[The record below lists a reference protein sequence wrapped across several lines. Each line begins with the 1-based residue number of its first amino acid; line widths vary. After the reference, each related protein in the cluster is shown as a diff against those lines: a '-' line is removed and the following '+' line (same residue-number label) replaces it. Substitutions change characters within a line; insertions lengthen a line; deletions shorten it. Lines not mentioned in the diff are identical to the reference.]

1 MQDPQISNFYLANLN
16 THPVFSIFTSQQCLG
31 NASKQKVEYNKKIR
45 TCFYQGS
52 LTKIPKFC
60 LLIFTLGAS
69 GLNQKVAKNKKSP
82 VPNFCRGPFYEK
94 FWSSKIKVSP
104 LASLAFQPCFLGPKL
119 KIPLPIFLYCPPVD
133 RPFLGV
139 QAWRTQSI
147 SILFGV
153 FH

>member
-16 THPVFSIFTSQQCLG
+16 THPIFSIFTSQQCLG

-69 GLNQKVAKNKKSP
+69 GLNRKVAKKKSHQCQIFVG
-82 VPNFCRGPFYEK
+82 VPFMRNFE
-94 FWSSKIKVSP
+94 V
-104 LASLAFQPCFLGPKL
+104 PKL
-119 KIPLPIFLYCPPVD
+119 SPAPLQALPSSPVS
-133 RPFLGV
+133 LGQNSKFRSQFFV
-139 QAWRTQSI
+139 LSSRR
-147 SILFGV
+147 
-153 FH
+153 